1 MKKTIE
7 KYLIIIFVSS
17 LYILNGCKKDDQ
29 ISLPVVA
36 TLPVTDITGT
46 TATSGGVISSTQL
59 MIARGVCWSTNKMPT
74 ISDNKTVDGSDSGNY
89 LSSLSGL
96 NAATTYYLRA
106 YATSSEGTGYG
117 EQFSFTTLGQIPICL
132 TLPATNLSM
141 TSATFN
147 CGINSKYLSTA
158 VSFEYGLSTSYG
170 STVSVSPNPDSEKD
184 TLLYVSADLSS
195 LTPDV
200 LYHFRA
206 KAVNTLGT
214 TYGDDMTFKILS
226 GTVTDGEGNLYNT
239 VQIGTQ
245 LWMKENLRT
254 VKYNDG
260 TAMQYFKWSVTSYP
274 STVWA
279 GDFSN
284 YNEDIN
290 NSNIYGRLYTWYVAS
305 QNVCPKGWH
314 IPSDNDWNTLVAFVG
329 GDPGQLKET
338 GLAHWIATDSNV
350 SNASGFT
357 ALPGGKNTW
366 DAVTCK
372 FSYALIGQE
381 GYWWSS
387 SSNLFYAGGFSLSF
401 NGPQVKM
408 MYSSKFLGM
417 SIRCLKD

>member
-1 MKKTIE
+1 
-7 KYLIIIFVSS
+7 
-17 LYILNGCKKDDQ
+17 
-29 ISLPVVA
+29 
-36 TLPVTDITGT
+36 
-46 TATSGGVISSTQL
+46 
-59 MIARGVCWSTNKMPT
+59 
-74 ISDNKTVDGSDSGNY
+74 
-89 LSSLSGL
+89 
-96 NAATTYYLRA
+96 
-106 YATSSEGTGYG
+106 
-117 EQFSFTTLGQIPICL
+117 
-132 TLPATNLSM
+132 
-141 TSATFN
+141 
-147 CGINSKYLSTA
+147 
-158 VSFEYGLSTSYG
+158 
-170 STVSVSPNPDSEKD
+170 
-184 TLLYVSADLSS
+184 
-195 LTPDV
+195 
-200 LYHFRA
+200 
-206 KAVNTLGT
+206 
-214 TYGDDMTFKILS
+214 
-226 GTVTDGEGNLYNT
+226 
-239 VQIGTQ
+239 
-245 LWMKENLRT
+245 
-254 VKYNDG
+254 
-260 TAMQYFKWSVTSYP
+260 MQYFKWSVTSYP